1 MCEGVPWARGSLAV
15 CVCERLPCVSG
26 LCARGSLSLA
36 GPCSY
41 RGPCEGLPA
50 RGCEGGS
57 RRFPPRRRAGL
68 APARGA
74 LRVFL
79 LLRVCSSS
87 TFNNPGLR
95 VSLPA
100 MPAFLP
106 RRRLPGCTHGSA
118 PPQPRARRRGPCPSF
133 VSPPSAGQRSDAA
146 ARAASCVVNTR
157 RQGRT
162 PLAFPAWKELD
173 LCQYLEAVCNNRP

>member
-1 MCEGVPWARGSLAV
+1 MGGVR
-15 CVCERLPCVSG
+15 
-26 LCARGSLSLA
+26 

-41 RGPCEGLPA
+41 RGPCERLPA
-50 RGCEGGS
+50 RGCEGDSRGS

-106 RRRLPGCTHGSA
+106 RGRLPACTHGSA

-133 VSPPSAGQRSDAA
+133 VSPPSAGQRSGAA
-146 ARAASCVVNTR
+146 AGAASCVVNTGKL
-157 RQGRT
+157 GRI

-173 LCQYLEAVCNNRP
+173 LCQYLEAVCNNLP

>member
-1 MCEGVPWARGSLAV
+1 MRA
-15 CVCERLPCVSG
+15 
-26 LCARGSLSLA
+26 
-36 GPCSY
+36 PCSY
-41 RGPCEGLPA
+41 RARCEGLPA
-50 RGCEGGS
+50 RGCEGGSRGS

-106 RRRLPGCTHGSA
+106 GRRLPACTHGSA
-118 PPQPRARRRGPCPSF
+118 APQPRARWRGPCPSF
-133 VSPPSAGQRSDAA
+133 VSPPNAGQRSDAA

-157 RQGRT
+157 RAGKGLRSLSPHGRS
-162 PLAFPAWKELD
+162 LIS
-173 LCQYLEAVCNNRP
+173 VNI